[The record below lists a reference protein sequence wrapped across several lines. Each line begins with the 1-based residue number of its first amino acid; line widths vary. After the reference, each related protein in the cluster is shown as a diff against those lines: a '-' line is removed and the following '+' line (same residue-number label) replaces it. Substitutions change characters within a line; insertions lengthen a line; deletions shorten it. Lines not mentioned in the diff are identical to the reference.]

1 MPLSDTS
8 ETTDRAAR
16 GAPPA
21 SPGGFASLLDVDA
34 KAGDAPHGPASRRAI
49 FLIVGATLCF
59 SVLDSMIKYL
69 SQTYP
74 VTLLVWARYFVQALA
89 LAVWLGPQV
98 GLRIV
103 RTDNLTSQLF
113 RGTVLLASSLCFM
126 SALKVM
132 PLAEVTAL
140 NYSTPAVVTILAVVF
155 LDERMTPVRVAFV
168 GAGLVGMLLI
178 VRPGSGLFQG
188 VALFALGAAWFY
200 AMFQVVTRKI
210 ANEDWRTLM
219 FYPALVGTLAMS
231 FVVPFLDWPDAVRW
245 QDVAMIVAGGLI
257 ATFGHFLF
265 LRAFQTASASA
276 VTPFTYMQLV
286 WATLIGWIVFGTF
299 PDFWTLVGMA
309 VITGSGLLIMYH
321 EQRKAK
327 AALAAPTVVE

>member
-1 MPLSDTS
+1 MDDATVAR
-8 ETTDRAAR
+8 ET
-16 GAPPA
+16 
-21 SPGGFASLLDVDA
+21 
-34 KAGDAPHGPASRRAI
+34 PHAHVARRAVM
-49 FLIVGATLCF
+49 LIVGATLCF
-59 SVLDSMIKYL
+59 SVLDSIIKYL
-69 SQTYP
+69 SQTYAVP
-74 VTLLVWARYFVQALA
+74 LLVWARYTVQAAA
-89 LAVWLGPQV
+89 LAVWLLPQV
-98 GLRIV
+98 GRRIV
-103 RTDNLTSQLF
+103 HTRNLTSQLF

-140 NYSTPAVVTILAVVF
+140 NYSTPALVTILAVVF
-155 LDERMTPVRVAFV
+155 LDEKMTPVRVAFV
-168 GAGLVGMLLI
+168 VAGLVGMLLI

-188 VALFALGAAWFY
+188 AALFALGAAWFY

-210 ANEDWRTLM
+210 ANEDWGTLM
-219 FYPALVGTLAMS
+219 FYPALIGTLAMS
-231 FVVPFLDWPDAVRW
+231 FVLPFLDWPDAVPW
-245 QDVAMIVAGGLI
+245 LDVAMIVVGGLI

-265 LRAFQTASASA
+265 LRAFQAASASA

-309 VITGSGLLIMYH
+309 IITGSGLLIMYH

-327 AALAAPTVVE
+327 AALAAPTVVD